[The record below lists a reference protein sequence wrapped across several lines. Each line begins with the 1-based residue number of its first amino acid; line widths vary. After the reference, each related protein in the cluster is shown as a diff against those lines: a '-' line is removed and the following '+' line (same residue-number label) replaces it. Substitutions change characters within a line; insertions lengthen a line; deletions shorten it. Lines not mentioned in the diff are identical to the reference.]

1 MEEEVGFGLARS
13 RLTAIQRFVS
23 SDFIAFNK
31 SASASAHS
39 RYNLTDKFESGNVE
53 IIYGAFEFKA
63 LPQV

>member
-13 RLTAIQRFVS
+13 RLTAIPRFVS

-39 RYNLTDKFESGNVE
+39 RNPQKSDFKSSPYKIKSGLTKVSP
-53 IIYGAFEFKA
+53 I
-63 LPQV
+63 L